1 MMRTIAILLCG
12 TLAACSQTGSPQTA
26 SVAQKGQNAKP
37 AAYAT
42 AQAPRAA
49 AGDCERAVAK
59 MQKQQMNAAMLGGA
73 LSMVGGLGG
82 FAGRGGAVA
91 AQAVSVGGSVMQ
103 AKAQN
108 DAQDAISQ
116 DCMP

>member
-1 MMRTIAILLCG
+1 MMIILCG
-12 TLAACSQTGSPQTA
+12 LLAACSQTSSPQTA
-26 SVAQKGQNAKP
+26 SVAQKGKNAKP
-37 AAYAT
+37 AAYAA

-49 AGDCERAVAK
+49 AGDCEQAVAK
-59 MQKQQMNAAMLGGA
+59 MQQQQMNSAMLGGA

-91 AQAVSVGGSVMQ
+91 AQAASVGGSVMQ

-108 DAQDAISQ
+108 DAQNVISQ
-116 DCMP
+116 ECMP

>member
-1 MMRTIAILLCG
+1 MRTIAILLCG
-12 TLAACSQTGSPQTA
+12 ALAACSQTNSPQTA
-26 SVAQKGQNAKP
+26 SVAQKGKNTKP
-37 AAYAT
+37 AAYAAT
-42 AQAPRAA
+42 QAPQAA
-49 AGDCERAVAK
+49 AGNCEQAVAK

-91 AQAVSVGGSVMQ
+91 AQAASMGGSVMQ

-108 DAQDAISQ
+108 DAQDAVSQ
-116 DCMP
+116 ECMP